1 MKKFEVKHLFEKV
14 CRSGRTKLINE
25 HVCTSLNYLKS
36 YIKVRMDMEKNSM
49 HDLLEAIEVR
59 ARTNGAR
66 VAMGIRDPNPK
77 LLESARKAQELGYA
91 QVVLV
96 GIKKEIDEIGTE
108 LEIVDTDEP
117 EKTLVEL
124 MVSRKVDAAIRGTAK
139 ASKALSYLKEALGKK
154 RICRLA
160 LLLTVGGTPFF
171 LAPVGIDEGNTLA
184 DKLRIITLGAEH
196 IRRLGI
202 EPAVGVLSGGRIG
215 DIGRNKRVDRT
226 LADGEFVTRRAV
238 ELGINAKH
246 YTILIEDAIKESNF
260 IVAPDG
266 ISGNLIFRTIAFLG
280 GGDGLGA
287 PVLMDDFVFIDT
299 SRVGGHFTKAIML
312 ASALSHLNKERQKV
326 ID

>member
-1 MKKFEVKHLFEKV
+1 M
-14 CRSGRTKLINE
+14 
-25 HVCTSLNYLKS
+25 Y
-36 YIKVRMDMEKNSM
+36 MDNNNMGA
-49 HDLLEAIEVR
+49 LLETIEMR
-59 ARTNGAR
+59 ARVNRAR
-66 VAMGIRDPNPK
+66 VAMGIRNPNPK
-77 LLESARKAQELGYA
+77 LLESAWKAQELGYA

-96 GIKKEIDEIGTE
+96 GIKKEIDEIGTK
-108 LEIVDTDEP
+108 LEVVDTDNP

-124 MVSRKVDAAIRGTAK
+124 MISRKVDAVIRGTAM
-139 ASKALSYLKEALGKK
+139 ASGALAHLKKALEKK

-160 LLLTVGGTPFF
+160 LLLTADGTPFF
-171 LAPVGIDEGNTLA
+171 LAPVGIDEGNTIV

-196 IRRLGI
+196 IRRFGI

-215 DIGRNKRVDRT
+215 DIGRNNRVDRS
-226 LADGEFVTRRAV
+226 LADGEFVTRRAL

-246 YTILIEDAIKESNF
+246 HTILIEDAIKESNF
-260 IVAPDG
+260 IIAPDG

-287 PVLMDDFVFIDT
+287 PVLMDDFVFVDT

-326 ID
+326 IH

>member
-1 MKKFEVKHLFEKV
+1 
-14 CRSGRTKLINE
+14 
-25 HVCTSLNYLKS
+25 LNYLKS
-36 YIKVRMDMEKNSM
+36 YTTVRMDMEKNNM
-49 HDLLEAIEVR
+49 DALLEAIEVR
-59 ARTNGAR
+59 ARANRAR

-77 LLESARKAQELGYA
+77 MLDSAWKAQELGYA

-96 GIKKEIDEIGTE
+96 GIKKEIDEVGTE

-117 EKTLVEL
+117 EKTLAEL
-124 MVSRKVDAAIRGTAK
+124 MVSRKVDAVIRGTAK
-139 ASKALSYLKEALGKK
+139 ASGALAHLKEALGKK

-160 LLLTVGGTPFF
+160 LLLTVDGTPFF
-171 LAPVGIDEGNTLA
+171 LAPVGIDEGNSIA
-184 DKLRIITLGAEH
+184 DKLRMITLGAEH
-196 IRRLGI
+196 IRRFGI

-215 DIGRNKRVDRT
+215 DVGRNRRVDRT
-226 LADGEFVTRRAV
+226 LADGEFVARRAV

-287 PVLMDDFVFIDT
+287 PVLMDDYIFVDT

-312 ASALSHLNKERQKV
+312 ASALSHLNKERQRV
-326 ID
+326 IH

>member
-1 MKKFEVKHLFEKV
+1 
-14 CRSGRTKLINE
+14 
-25 HVCTSLNYLKS
+25 
-36 YIKVRMDMEKNSM
+36 
-49 HDLLEAIEVR
+49 
-59 ARTNGAR
+59 
-66 VAMGIRDPNPK
+66 
-77 LLESARKAQELGYA
+77 
-91 QVVLV
+91 
-96 GIKKEIDEIGTE
+96 
-108 LEIVDTDEP
+108 
-117 EKTLVEL
+117 
-124 MVSRKVDAAIRGTAK
+124 MVSRKVDAVIRGTAK
-139 ASKALSYLKEALGKK
+139 ASGTLAHLKEILGKK

-160 LLLTVGGTPFF
+160 LLLTVDGTPFF
-171 LAPVGIDEGNTLA
+171 LAPVGIDEGNTIG
-184 DKLRIITLGAEH
+184 DKLRMITLGAEH
-196 IRRLGI
+196 IRRFGI

-215 DIGRNKRVDRT
+215 DVGRNKRVDRT

-287 PVLMDDFVFIDT
+287 PVLMDDYVFVDT

-326 ID
+326 IH

>member
-1 MKKFEVKHLFEKV
+1 
-14 CRSGRTKLINE
+14 
-25 HVCTSLNYLKS
+25 
-36 YIKVRMDMEKNSM
+36 MEKNSM
-49 HDLLEAIEVR
+49 HDLLEAIKVR
-59 ARTNGAR
+59 ARTNRAR

-91 QVVLV
+91 QVILV
-96 GIKKEIDEIGTE
+96 GIKREIDKIGTE
-108 LEIVDTDEP
+108 LEVVDTDEP

-124 MVSRKVDAAIRGTAK
+124 MVSRKVDAAIRGTAM
-139 ASKALSYLKEALGKK
+139 ASGTLSHLKEALGKK

-160 LLLTVGGTPFF
+160 LLLTVDGTPFF
-171 LAPVGIDEGNTLA
+171 LAPVGIDEGNTLE
-184 DKLRIITLGAEH
+184 DKLKMITLGAEH
-196 IRRLGI
+196 IRRFGI

-226 LADGEFVTRRAV
+226 LADGEFITRRAV
-238 ELGINAKH
+238 ELGINVKH

-287 PVLMDDFVFIDT
+287 PVLMDDFVFVDT

>member
-1 MKKFEVKHLFEKV
+1 
-14 CRSGRTKLINE
+14 
-25 HVCTSLNYLKS
+25 
-36 YIKVRMDMEKNSM
+36 MDMEKNSM
-49 HDLLEAIEVR
+49 HDLLEAIKVR
-59 ARTNGAR
+59 ARTNRAR

-91 QVVLV
+91 QVILV
-96 GIKKEIDEIGTE
+96 GIKREIDKIGTE
-108 LEIVDTDEP
+108 LEVVDTDEP

-124 MVSRKVDAAIRGTAK
+124 MVSRKVDAAIRGTAM
-139 ASKALSYLKEALGKK
+139 ASGTLSHLKEALGKK

-160 LLLTVGGTPFF
+160 LLLTVDGTPFF
-171 LAPVGIDEGNTLA
+171 LAPVGIDEGNTLE
-184 DKLRIITLGAEH
+184 DKLKMITLGAEH
-196 IRRLGI
+196 IRRFGI

-226 LADGEFVTRRAV
+226 LADGEFITRRAV
-238 ELGINAKH
+238 ELGINVKH

-287 PVLMDDFVFIDT
+287 PVLMDDFVFVDT

>member
-1 MKKFEVKHLFEKV
+1 
-14 CRSGRTKLINE
+14 
-25 HVCTSLNYLKS
+25 
-36 YIKVRMDMEKNSM
+36 MEKNSM
-49 HDLLEAIEVR
+49 NALLEAIEMR
-59 ARTNGAR
+59 ARANKAR
-66 VAMGIRDPNPK
+66 VAMGIRDPTPK
-77 LLESARKAQELGYA
+77 MLESAWKAQELGYA

-96 GIKKEIDEIGTE
+96 GIKKEIDQIGTE
-108 LEIVDTDEP
+108 LEVVDTEEP
-117 EKTLVEL
+117 EKTLTEL
-124 MVSRKVDAAIRGTAK
+124 MISRKVDAVIRGTAR
-139 ASKALSYLKEALGKK
+139 ASGALVHLKEALGKK

-160 LLLTVGGTPFF
+160 LLLTVDGTPFF
-171 LAPVGIDEGNTLA
+171 LAPVGIDEGNTIS
-184 DKLRIITLGAEH
+184 DKLRMIKLGADH
-196 IRRLGI
+196 IRRFGI
-202 EPAVGVLSGGRIG
+202 EPRVGVLSGGRIG

-287 PVLMDDFVFIDT
+287 PVLMDDYVFVDT

-312 ASALSHLNKERQKV
+312 ASALSHLNKERKKV
-326 ID
+326 IY

>member
-1 MKKFEVKHLFEKV
+1 M
-14 CRSGRTKLINE
+14 
-25 HVCTSLNYLKS
+25 
-36 YIKVRMDMEKNSM
+36 
-49 HDLLEAIEVR
+49 R
-59 ARTNGAR
+59 ARANRAR
-66 VAMGIRDPNPK
+66 VAMGIRDPNSK
-77 LLESARKAQELGYA
+77 MLESAWKAQELGYA

-96 GIKKEIDEIGTE
+96 GIKKEIDKVGTE
-108 LEIVDTDEP
+108 LEVVDTDEP
-117 EKTLVEL
+117 EKTLAEL
-124 MVSRKVDAAIRGTAK
+124 MISRKVDAAIRGTAK
-139 ASKALSYLKEALGKK
+139 ASGALAQLKEALGKK

-160 LLLTVGGTPFF
+160 LLLTVDGTPFF
-171 LAPVGIDEGNTLA
+171 LAPVGIDEGNTIS
-184 DKLRIITLGAEH
+184 DKLRMIKLGAEH
-196 IRRLGI
+196 IRRFGI
-202 EPAVGVLSGGRIG
+202 EPRVGVLSGGRIG

-287 PVLMDDFVFIDT
+287 SVLMDDYVFVDT

-326 ID
+326 IY

>member
-1 MKKFEVKHLFEKV
+1 
-14 CRSGRTKLINE
+14 
-25 HVCTSLNYLKS
+25 
-36 YIKVRMDMEKNSM
+36 MDNNNMGA
-49 HDLLEAIEVR
+49 LLETIEMR
-59 ARTNGAR
+59 ARVNRAR
-66 VAMGIRDPNPK
+66 VAMGIRNPNPK
-77 LLESARKAQELGYA
+77 LLESAWKAQELGYA

-96 GIKKEIDEIGTE
+96 GIKKEIDEIGTK
-108 LEIVDTDEP
+108 LEVVDTDNP

-124 MVSRKVDAAIRGTAK
+124 MISRKVDAVIRGTAM
-139 ASKALSYLKEALGKK
+139 ASGALAHLKKALEKK

-160 LLLTVGGTPFF
+160 LLLTADGTPFF
-171 LAPVGIDEGNTLA
+171 LAPVGIDEGNTIV

-196 IRRLGI
+196 IRRFGI

-215 DIGRNKRVDRT
+215 DIGRNNRVDRS
-226 LADGEFVTRRAV
+226 LADGEFVTRRAL

-246 YTILIEDAIKESNF
+246 HTILIEDAIKESNF
-260 IVAPDG
+260 IIAPDG

-287 PVLMDDFVFIDT
+287 PVLMDDFVFVDT

-326 ID
+326 IH